1 MSTRM
6 RHIILG
12 LAVIAFGLVALTQPA
27 WSLQQD
33 GPAKRDPA
41 KIQSNLEGEFRVF
54 DPVGI
59 HGPYPKEPY
68 VAHPGDVLCMQLTYP
83 ISPPFPTKVVAH
95 SNNAAATP
103 MGELAVRSPGRIVT
117 LTAGK
122 KEEGVVGVGYLTVL
136 GRASKPGMA
145 TITCEVS
152 VGEGKT
158 LEVPFKIK
166 VEAAEG
172 SQ

>member
-1 MSTRM
+1 MSSYV
-6 RHIILG
+6 RHIVLG
-12 LAVIAFGLVALTQPA
+12 SVVIGLGLVALTQPA
-27 WSLQQD
+27 WSLQQQD
-33 GPAKRDPA
+33 GPNRDPA
-41 KIQSNLEGEFRVF
+41 SIHSNLEGEFRVF
-54 DPVGI
+54 DPVNI
-59 HGPYPKEPY
+59 HGPYPEAPY
-68 VAHPGDVLCMQLTYP
+68 VAHPGDVLCLQLSYP

-117 LTAGK
+117 LAAGK

-152 VGEGKT
+152 LGEGKT
-158 LEVPFKIK
+158 LEVPLKIK
-166 VEAAEG
+166 VEAAEE
-172 SQ
+172 